1 MVEIHEGNKLSA
13 EDTLHQALP
22 DADLGQSKTI
32 HKALHMLQV
41 CKTLDKLKLYK
52 MHFIC
57 YVCKS
62 LDRVKLYTRHFICY
76 MYVRPWT

>member
-1 MVEIHEGNKLSA
+1 MLLLCRYPSPLSFQVLFNVAMVEVHEGNKLSA

-41 CKTLDKLKLYK
+41 CKTLD
-52 MHFIC
+52 
-57 YVCKS
+57 
-62 LDRVKLYTRHFICY
+62 RVKLYTRYIICY
-76 MYVRPWT
+76 RYVRP